1 MDKFISCDWGTSA
14 FRLRLVE
21 AATNTVV
28 SEVKIEQGI
37 ASTYKLWTNSKIVN
51 DRFSFYRSV
60 LDKYIAML
68 EHQCDYTL
76 DNVTIVIS
84 GMASSSIGMIELAY
98 KELSFRTDGADLL
111 THVIEGSEDFK
122 HNIIIISGV
131 KSETDVMRGEETIL
145 VGCNPEYNE
154 EEQVFIFPG
163 THSKHIMVKNGIAHD
178 FKTYMTG
185 EIFDLL
191 CNKSILSNS
200 IEKGEG
206 MTENKN
212 NPYFI
217 KGVAKGAES
226 NLLHS
231 IFQVRT
237 NQLFKKLSNRENY
250 HYLSGLLIGSELK
263 VLLQNK
269 FSFVTLVSDEILTGL
284 YLQALNALGINRNL
298 QQKNSDQALI
308 KGQSIIFGQHISIT
322 K

>member
-37 ASTYKLWTNSKIVN
+37 VSTYKLWTNSKIVN

-84 GMASSSIGMIELAY
+84 GMVSSSIGMIELAY

-122 HNIIIISGV
+122 RNIIIISGV

-145 VGCNPEYNE
+145 IGCSAEYNE
-154 EEQVFIFPG
+154 EEHIFIFPG
-163 THSKHIMVKNGIAHD
+163 THSKHIMVKNGTAHD

-200 IEKGEG
+200 VEKDEG
-206 MTENKN
+206 MTENKS

-263 VLLQNK
+263 VLLESK
-269 FSFVTLVSDEILTGL
+269 FSFVTLVSDEILSGL

-308 KGQSIIFGQHISIT
+308 KGQSIIFGNT
-322 K
+322 YP